1 MAQHKFLI
9 FRMATKETSQ
19 IEAGIIDRSQDQE
32 SPWTS
37 PGSGKFRVGG
47 VRGAVL
53 RGPAELLL
61 RWPRWCCCLL
71 WGCCCW
77 VEPLQSA
84 RRREC
89 GHTQQRGARGAD
101 SAGSDAR
108 RAK

>member
-61 RWPRWCCCLL
+61 RWPRCCCCLL
-71 WGCCCW
+71 WGPAPALLLLLGGAAA
-77 VEPLQSA
+77 VGQETRVRPHAAA
-84 RRREC
+84 RRPGCR
-89 GHTQQRGARGAD
+89 QRR
-101 SAGSDAR
+101 
-108 RAK
+108 